1 MLQTRLSQWTVTMCV
16 TGIGLAAVLFVPN
29 EGYTDSGPGGTWFR
43 HGEQKKDF
51 ASRTFRALLHQPTDF
66 TLSAEQVGRLEV
78 LAADYARTRI
88 RNRAAAELAEVDVK
102 ALIKNPQ
109 SELSA
114 IEAALRKSETATTTE
129 RLDRVKAIRTALA
142 VLTPD
147 QREGWKAKMR
157 ERHHDLRQR
166 STCGNVTGR
175 HERVFTHDSIVGRSD
190 SLEPALLSSDDVL
203 MRTTPREGSLA
214 STEFQ

>member
-1 MLQTRLSQWTVTMCV
+1 MLQARLSQWTVTMCV
-16 TGIGLAAVLFVPN
+16 AGIGLAAVLLVPN
-29 EGYTDSGPGGTWFR
+29 EGYTDSGPGGTWFL

-51 ASRTFRALLHQPTDF
+51 ASRTFRALLHHPTDF

-129 RLDRVKAIRTALA
+129 RLDRVKAIRSALA

-157 ERHHDLRQR
+157 DRHHDQRQG

-175 HERVFTHDSIVGRSD
+175 HERVHNLDDTAVTSVSQE
-190 SLEPALLSSDDVL
+190 SALLADNEP
-203 MRTTPREGSLA
+203 MGTTQSEMSVDLSELP
-214 STEFQ
+214 